1 MNGNEI
7 ALCPWLIWSDSNAT
21 HLLLFISTICAIT
34 HHSSLMCFYSLFVPA
49 VQGCTCIGSASSFQL
64 KCLNPNAKKSKCIHS
79 DLCLRIKCSNP
90 NAKKRYA
97 SNLCLQIKCS
107 NAADQGVHILH
118 RALHQAI
125 ISFSNLIKLK
135 TLWSK
140 TYLVIIVSVFK
151 VGWKV
156 RCWKVCS
163 ITTLSWTGFAWSKV
177 H

>member
-1 MNGNEI
+1 
-7 ALCPWLIWSDSNAT
+7 
-21 HLLLFISTICAIT
+21 
-34 HHSSLMCFYSLFVPA
+34 MCFYSLFVPA
-49 VQGCTCIGSASSFQL
+49 VQGCTCIGAASSFQF
-64 KCLNPNAKKSKCIHS
+64 KCSNPNAKKCKCIQSDLWLHIRCSNPNEKKICIHS

-90 NAKKRYA
+90 NAKKENMHLICVCR
-97 SNLCLQIKCS
+97 SNVQMQPIKEF
-107 NAADQGVHILH
+107 AYILH

-140 TYLVIIVSVFK
+140 TYLVVIIMSVFK

-163 ITTLSWTGFAWSKV
+163 ITILSWTGFAWSKV

>member
-1 MNGNEI
+1 MPKKVKEHWWMLTRLHFVLG
-7 ALCPWLIWSDSNAT
+7 WSDRIQMQ
-21 HLLLFISTICAIT
+21 LI
-34 HHSSLMCFYSLFVPA
+34 CFYSLALLVPSLITH
-49 VQGCTCIGSASSFQL
+49 VLLFSICASCSGLHMHRICLFFPNQL
-64 KCLNPNAKKSKCIHS
+64 FKSKC
-79 DLCLRIKCSNP
+79 
-90 NAKKRYA
+90 KKRYA
-97 SNLCLQIKCS
+97 SNLCLRIKCS
-107 NAADQGVHILH
+107 NTADYGVRILH

-140 TYLVIIVSVFK
+140 TYLVVIIVSVFK

-163 ITTLSWTGFAWSKV
+163 ITTLSWTGFAWSKA

>member
-1 MNGNEI
+1 
-7 ALCPWLIWSDSNAT
+7 
-21 HLLLFISTICAIT
+21 
-34 HHSSLMCFYSLFVPA
+34 MCFYSLFVPA

-64 KCLNPNAKKSKCIHS
+64 KCSNPNAKKCKCIHSDLCLQIKCSNPNAKKKCTHS
-79 DLCLRIKCSNP
+79 DLCLRIKCSSP
-90 NAKKRYA
+90 IAIKRYA

-140 TYLVIIVSVFK
+140 TYVVIIVSVFK